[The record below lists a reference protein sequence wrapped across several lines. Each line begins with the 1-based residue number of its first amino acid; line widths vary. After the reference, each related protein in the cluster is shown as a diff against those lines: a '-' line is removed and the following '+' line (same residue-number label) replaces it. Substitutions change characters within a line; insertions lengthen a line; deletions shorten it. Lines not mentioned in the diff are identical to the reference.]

1 MAGRY
6 FTKESEASRSP
17 CSLHDLLDGE
27 LLKKPDRFYDC
38 FSSFED
44 LRHIWEN
51 AEAYR
56 TN

>member
-17 CSLHDLLDGE
+17 CSLQDLLDGE
-27 LLKKPDRFYDC
+27 LLKKPDCFYDC

-51 AEAYR
+51 AEAYG